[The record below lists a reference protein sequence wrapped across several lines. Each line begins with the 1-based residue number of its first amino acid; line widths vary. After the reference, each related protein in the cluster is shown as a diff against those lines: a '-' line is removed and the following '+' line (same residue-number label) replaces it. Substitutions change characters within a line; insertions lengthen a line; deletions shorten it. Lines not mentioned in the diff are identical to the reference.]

1 MSGLER
7 SCPRRY
13 PGGAGKALQPPSASP
28 AFELSTLNFELAL
41 SSIPIATASHGRY
54 TRRFPIASQETVFP
68 MNSAELRQ
76 AFLDYFASQGHTKV
90 PSSSLVPHDD
100 PTLLF
105 TNAGMNQ
112 FKDVFLGRE
121 SRDYTRATSSQRCV
135 RAGGKHN
142 DLENVGYTARHH
154 TFFEMLGNFS
164 FGDYFKREA
173 IKFAWEFLTGTLG
186 LPEDR
191 LWVTVHVSDDEAA
204 DIWLKEMGVS
214 AERFSRL
221 DEDNFWQMGDTG
233 PCGPCSE
240 IFYDHGADV
249 PGGPPGSENDDLDR
263 YIEIW
268 NLVFMQYDRQQDGEL
283 KPLPKPS
290 VDTGMGL
297 ERIAAV
303 LQGVHSNYEIDLF
316 QALLKAAAKATGCN
330 DLEEK
335 SLRVIADH
343 IRSSSFLICDGVI
356 PSNEGRGYVL
366 RRIIRR
372 ALRHGHKL
380 GQDKPFFSTLVAA
393 LAEQMGEA
401 YPELVREQARIEKA
415 LLAEEEQFGRTL
427 AAGMKVLES
436 AIEDMDGKV
445 LSGDVLFTLYDT
457 HGFPPDLTADVARE
471 RDLEV
476 DMAGFEKAMEAQRER
491 ARGAGSFAN
500 DYSDRL
506 NIESVTDFSGYEK
519 LADEDEVVGLYR
531 DGDAVDSLN
540 AGEEGMVVLAS
551 TPFYAESGG
560 QVGDTGFLVKA
571 ENRFAVADTR
581 KRQAAHIH
589 MGKMESGSI
598 KVGDK
603 IAAYVDVER
612 RKAVMRNHSATHL
625 MHAAL
630 REVLGEHVQQKGS
643 LVAADYLRFDF
654 SHGEAVTEAQREQ
667 IETIVNRQILA
678 NTAVST
684 DLMDIDAAR
693 EAGAMALF
701 GEKYDDQVRVLT
713 MGSDGFSKE
722 LCGGT
727 HVARTG
733 DIGLF
738 RITLEASAAAGV
750 RRIEAVTGENALAAM
765 RKQELAL
772 SDIAATVKSTPDNAA
787 ERVRNQAQKVRELEK
802 EIERLKQK
810 LASGA
815 GSDLTDSV
823 EEINGVKVLATNVDG
838 ADGKT
843 LRVTMDKL
851 KDKLGSAIILLAA
864 VEGDKVALVAGVT
877 KDLTDRFKAG
887 DLLKHVAEQ
896 VDGRGGGRPDM
907 AQGGGNNPAALPAA
921 LASVKDWVA
930 GK

>member
-1 MSGLER
+1 M
-7 SCPRRY
+7 
-13 PGGAGKALQPPSASP
+13 K
-28 AFELSTLNFELAL
+28 
-41 SSIPIATASHGRY
+41 
-54 TRRFPIASQETVFP
+54 
-68 MNSAELRQ
+68 SAELRQ

-90 PSSSLVPHDD
+90 PSSSLVPHND

-186 LPEDR
+186 LPEER
-191 LWVTVHVSDDEAA
+191 LWVTVHISDDEAA
-204 DIWLKEMGVS
+204 DIWLNEMGVS
-214 AERFSRL
+214 ANRFSRL

-240 IFYDHGADV
+240 IFYDHGDDV

-268 NLVFMQYDRQQDGEL
+268 NLVFMQYDRQDDGEL

-303 LQGVHSNYEIDLF
+303 MQGVHSNYEIDLF
-316 QALLKAAAKATGCN
+316 QALLKAAAQATGCD

-343 IRSSSFLICDGVI
+343 IRSASFLICDGVI

-380 GQDKPFFSTLVAA
+380 GQDKPFFSTLVSA
-393 LAEQMGEA
+393 LVEQMGDA
-401 YPELVREQARIEKA
+401 YPELPREQARIEKA

-436 AIEDMDGKV
+436 AIDALDGKV
-445 LSGDVLFTLYDT
+445 LPGEVLFTLYDT

-471 RDLEV
+471 RELGV
-476 DMAGFEKAMEAQRER
+476 DMEGFEKAMDAQRER

-506 NIESVTDFSGYEK
+506 NIDAVTDFSGYQK
-519 LADEDEVVGLYR
+519 LSDEDAIVGLYR

-540 AGEEGMVVLAS
+540 AGEEGMVVLAR

-560 QVGDTGFLVKA
+560 QVGDSGFLVLGD
-571 ENRFAVADTR
+571 NRFAVSDTK
-581 KRQAAHIH
+581 KRQAAHVH
-589 MGKMESGSI
+589 LGKLESGTL
-598 KVGDK
+598 KVGDMV
-603 IAAYVDVER
+603 AAYVDVER
-612 RKAVMRNHSATHL
+612 RRAIMRNHSATHL

-630 REVLGEHVQQKGS
+630 REVLGDHVQQKGS

-654 SHGEAVTEAQREQ
+654 SHGEAVGEAQREQ
-667 IETIVNRQILA
+667 IETLVNRQILA
-678 NTAVST
+678 NSPVTT
-684 DLMDIDAAR
+684 ELMDIEAAR
-693 EAGAMALF
+693 DAGAMALF
-701 GEKYDDQVRVLT
+701 GEKYDAQVRVLT
-713 MGSDGFSKE
+713 MGSDGYSKE

-727 HVARTG
+727 HVSRTG

-750 RRIEAVTGENALAAM
+750 RRIEAVTGEHALAVM
-765 RKQELAL
+765 RKQERAL
-772 SDIAATVKSTPDNAA
+772 SDIAATVKSTADNAA
-787 ERVRNQAQKVRELEK
+787 ERVRSQAQKVRELEK

-823 EEINGVKVLATNVDG
+823 QDINGVQLLVTQVEG

-851 KDKLGSAIILLAA
+851 KDKLGSAVILLAA
-864 VEGDKVALVAGVT
+864 VDGDKVALVAGVT
-877 KDLTDRFKAG
+877 KDLTGRFKAG
-887 DLLKHVAEQ
+887 DLLKFVAEQ

-921 LASVKDWVA
+921 LESVGDWVVKQ
-930 GK
+930 G